1 MKHLPNSLS
10 SLRMVGAVVLL
21 LCDVVGTTL
30 ALPSSVTTRPSPS
43 EFGWL
48 SLLRP
53 FWVLYAL
60 CGISDIADGWLAR
73 KLKCVTSFGALLDS
87 LADICFVACCAW
99 KLLPKLELPQW
110 LWLWAGVI
118 VAIKVVNQLSA
129 LATYGRCCFPH
140 TLANKW
146 AGFLLFIA
154 VPMTF
159 WSIIPITIVAS
170 VATFAAIQEGHFIR
184 TRNNMRKIVTLV
196 YALVATSCLAQEPTY
211 GAARVIRARSEMAE
225 SCRTKAKPISDS
237 TRYGACIMRNGSI
250 VGINENERFAMHSVM
265 KFPQA
270 LYVANYL
277 SRKGLDL
284 EDTIVVD
291 KADLMQDTWSPML
304 KLFEGVKAFSY
315 AELLELSLGQSDNN
329 ASELLFKFCGKPQSI
344 EKCMRKLG
352 FHDIHIR
359 MTEERMHKN
368 PAKAIENYST
378 PAEMVRLFEWFYR
391 HKDDNQYL
399 TFIWKTM
406 ADCSTGL
413 ERIPAAIP
421 TDARVVHKT
430 GTGFPSPEGVQDM
443 NDAGV
448 ILMPDGSHAIIA
460 IFTTHSSSEAVIA
473 NIARQL
479 LAQ

>member
-1 MKHLPNSLS
+1 MTQLPNIITILRIAGSLG
-10 SLRMVGAVVLL
+10 MF
-21 LCDVVGTTL
+21 LCDVTGVVVWIIYG
-30 ALPSSVTTRPSPS
+30 
-43 EFGWL
+43 
-48 SLLRP
+48 
-53 FWVLYAL
+53 L

-73 KLKCVTSFGALLDS
+73 KLKCVTRTGAWLDS
-87 LADICFVACCAW
+87 VADICFVACCAW

-118 VAIKVVNQLSA
+118 VVIKVVNQLSA
-129 LATYGRCCFPH
+129 LVRYGRCCFPH
-140 TLANKW
+140 TTANKW

-184 TRNNMRKIVTLV
+184 TRNNMRKIITFVF
-196 YALVATSCLAQEPTY
+196 ALVVTSCLAQE
-211 GAARVIRARSEMAE
+211 
-225 SCRTKAKPISDS
+225 PISDS

-284 EDTIVVD
+284 DDTIVVD

-359 MTEERMHKN
+359 MTEEQMHKN
-368 PAKAIENYST
+368 PAKAIENSST

-391 HKDDNQYL
+391 HKDDNPYL

-430 GTGFPSPEGVQDM
+430 GTGFPSSEGVQDM
-443 NDAGV
+443 NDAGI
-448 ILMPDGSHAIIA
+448 ILMPDGSYAIIA
-460 IFTTHSSSEAVIA
+460 IFTMHSPSEEVVA

>member
-21 LCDVVGTTL
+21 LCDVAGTTL

-73 KLKCVTSFGALLDS
+73 KLKCVTRTGALLDS

-129 LATYGRCCFPH
+129 VWVHGRFCFPH

-146 AGFLLFIA
+146 TGFLLFIA
-154 VPMTF
+154 APMTF

-196 YALVATSCLAQEPTY
+196 YALVATSCLAQESGCT
-211 GAARVIRARSEMAE
+211 S
-225 SCRTKAKPISDS
+225 
-237 TRYGACIMRNGSI
+237 YGACIMRNGSI

-277 SRKGLDL
+277 SRKGLGID
-284 EDTIVVD
+284 DTIVVD

-359 MTEERMHKN
+359 MTEEQMHKN
-368 PAKAIENYST
+368 PAKAIENSST

-443 NDAGV
+443 NDAGI

-460 IFTTHSSSEAVIA
+460 IFTTHSSSETVIA

>member
-1 MKHLPNSLS
+1 
-10 SLRMVGAVVLL
+10 
-21 LCDVVGTTL
+21 
-30 ALPSSVTTRPSPS
+30 
-43 EFGWL
+43 
-48 SLLRP
+48 
-53 FWVLYAL
+53 
-60 CGISDIADGWLAR
+60 
-73 KLKCVTSFGALLDS
+73 
-87 LADICFVACCAW
+87 
-99 KLLPKLELPQW
+99 
-110 LWLWAGVI
+110 
-118 VAIKVVNQLSA
+118 
-129 LATYGRCCFPH
+129 
-140 TLANKW
+140 
-146 AGFLLFIA
+146 
-154 VPMTF
+154 
-159 WSIIPITIVAS
+159 
-170 VATFAAIQEGHFIR
+170 
-184 TRNNMRKIVTLV
+184 MRKIVTLI
-196 YALVATSCLAQEPTY
+196 YALVATSCLAQES
-211 GAARVIRARSEMAE
+211 V
-225 SCRTKAKPISDS
+225 SDS
-237 TRYGACIMRNGSI
+237 TSYGACIMRNGSI

-284 EDTIVVD
+284 DDTIVVD

-344 EKCMRKLG
+344 EKFMRKLG

-359 MTEERMHKN
+359 MTEERMYKN